1 MKKKAL
7 ISVIS
12 LLCGLVVTTNASSFF
27 VSNFNKVNQVEQK
40 MGNLDINNASDT
52 TVALTVKDVADYL
65 STKKAHY
72 PMSDEFI
79 EKYQQKDGGY
89 IELAQERGL
98 VVDKYLHEPNQ
109 KWHFFDSWLA
119 LKVQEHIDEGKE
131 DFYSLSAKQRIY
143 TNLLCPELLLWIY
156 EACEVSPV
164 KVREAMRI
172 AEEGKVNKTNLT
184 TVASLMR
191 GKVPW
196 EDIEATVR
204 AFMDPSNAP
213 IQGLPKAIDLE
224 LNNTITL
231 NPTLSTSEA
240 GFAFKSNDTSVAT
253 VTDAGVIKGVG
264 YGSTTIVVSSKENSE
279 ITFTIEIEVCN
290 HGSESTPLSIK
301 DTLAIANKVCKTTGD
316 VTSSIIYAKGKVKSV
331 SNGEITLVDLSDS
344 SSEIKV
350 TNYVVA
356 SGVATPSQNDEIVLK
371 GLIKSSGS
379 KLSFDKIGDKTVEI
393 IDNQRGQSTIKLGK
407 HDNAKVRIGG
417 NEFTSSMAIRNG
429 ETFTFSV
436 ELDDGYVIDKVTVN
450 KNIITGE
457 NGVYSFTVS
466 GDAEVAIYAY
476 DPSNPAVKY
485 AKYDIRYDLGT
496 RVTAKEITAAADIF
510 NTFSLDGEG
519 EGMLESVSDNNKIY
533 GGANGGSGENKWYT
547 GDILKF
553 GTQSVTGGF
562 TLNLNTEINRVKITG
577 YVQATKCKINIGDA
591 NDSTKMKN
599 VSCASMN
606 VTTKEVVDAGDA
618 STIVIDFEST
628 RNLRIETS
636 VASPFYITSIEFIV
650 NDGNE

>member
-7 ISVIS
+7 ISVVS
-12 LLCGLVVTTNASSFF
+12 LLCGLVITTNVVSSFVF
-27 VSNFNKVNQVEQK
+27 SVNKINQVEQK

-52 TVALTVKDVADYL
+52 TTALTVKDVADYL
-65 STKKAHY
+65 SAKKAHY
-72 PMSDEFI
+72 PISDEFI

-184 TVASLMR
+184 SVASLMR

-204 AFMDPSNAP
+204 AYMDPSNAP
-213 IQGLPKAIDLE
+213 IQGLAKAIDLD

-231 NPTLSTSEA
+231 NPTLSTSDA
-240 GFAFKSNDTSVAT
+240 GFTFKSNDTSVVT
-253 VTDAGVIKGVG
+253 VSDAGVVKGVG
-264 YGSTTIVVSSKENSE
+264 YGSTTIVVASKENSE
-279 ITFTIEIEVCN
+279 ITFTMEVEVCN
-290 HGSESTPLSIK
+290 HGNESTPLSIK
-301 DTLAIANKVCKTTGD
+301 ETLEIANKICKTTGD

-331 SNGEITLVDLSDS
+331 TNGEIALVDLTDS

-350 TNYVVA
+350 ANYTTL

-371 GLIKSSGS
+371 GLIKSSS
-379 KLSFDKIGDKTVEI
+379 NKLSFDKVGDKTVDI
-393 IDNQRGQSTIKLGK
+393 IKNTRGQSTITLGR
-407 HDNAKVRIGG
+407 HDNVTVKVGG
-417 NEFTSSMAIRNG
+417 NEFTSNMSIKNG
-429 ETFTFSV
+429 EVFTFSV
-436 ELDDGYVIDKVTVN
+436 ELDDGYQIDKVTVN
-450 KNIITGE
+450 KNILTSE
-457 NGVYSFTVS
+457 NGTYSFEVA
-466 GDAEVAIYAY
+466 GDAEIVVYAY
-476 DPSNPAVKY
+476 DPSNPAMKY
-485 AKYDIRYDLGT
+485 AKYDIKYDLGT
-496 RVTAKEITAAADIF
+496 RVTAKEITAATDIF
-510 NTFSLDGEG
+510 NTFTLDGEG
-519 EGMLESVSDNNKIY
+519 EGMLESVTDNNKIY
-533 GGANGGSGENKWYT
+533 GGANGGSNDNKWYT
-547 GDILKF
+547 EDILKF

-577 YVQATKCKINIGDA
+577 YVQSTKCKINIGDA
-591 NDSTKMKN
+591 NDASKIKN
-599 VSCASMN
+599 VSCSTMT
-606 VTTKEVVDAGDA
+606 VTTKEDVEAGNT
-618 STIVIDFEST
+618 STITIAFEST

-636 VASPFYITSIEFIV
+636 VAAPFYITSIEFIV